1 MLAIYAAYIAEGI
14 ATLIIAFGAFKAF
27 WTHIRDFLSR
37 RSIPGKTCMCRIQLG
52 HSLSLGLE
60 FLVGADVLKTAV
72 APTWNDI
79 GQLAA
84 IIAIRTVVNFLLM
97 WELEKMEGKGPDA
110 MIPSDG

>member
-1 MLAIYAAYIAEGI
+1 M
-14 ATLIIAFGAFKAF
+14 
-27 WTHIRDFLSR
+27 R
-37 RSIPGKTCMCRIQLG
+37 RAVHRQTCLCRIQLG

-72 APTWNDI
+72 APTWQDI

-97 WELEKMEGKGPDA
+97 WELEKVEKSESLERDLRTET
-110 MIPSDG
+110 